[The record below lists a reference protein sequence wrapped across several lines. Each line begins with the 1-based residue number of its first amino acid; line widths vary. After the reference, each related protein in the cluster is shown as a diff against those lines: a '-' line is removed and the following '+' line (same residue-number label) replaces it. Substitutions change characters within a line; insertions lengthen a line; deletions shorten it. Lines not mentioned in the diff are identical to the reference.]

1 MHKMLA
7 PTDGTINHNSEGE
20 PITSLKQLVAV
31 LKNTETADFLS
42 VAQHIIIDPSN
53 ITPYSLWSEKHH
65 TRVCIEYNE
74 RFELILICWQP
85 GQKTAIHDHNS
96 EECWMYFVQGEF
108 EEVIY
113 NQENNQ
119 LIHQETKYASAKT
132 VTYMTDFIGVHSLHN
147 VGVERGLSLHLY
159 AKPITSCNIFKPS
172 TGTFLKK
179 EMHYDSHV
187 NIAADATMTVDS
199 PARGN

>member
-1 MHKMLA
+1 MLA
-7 PTDGTINHNSEGE
+7 PTDIALTHNTEGG
-20 PITSLKQLVAV
+20 PIASLKQLVAV
-31 LKNTETADFLS
+31 LKKTETSNFLS
-42 VAQHIIIDPSN
+42 VAQHIMIDPST
-53 ITPYSLWSEKHH
+53 ITPYTLWSEDHH
-65 TRVCIEYNE
+65 TRVCIEHNA

-96 EECWMYFVQGEF
+96 EECWMHFVQGEF

-113 NQENNQ
+113 NHKEGQ
-119 LIHQETKYASAKT
+119 LIHQETKHAAANS

-147 VGVERGLSLHLY
+147 VGAERGLSLHLY

-172 TGTFLKK
+172 IGTFLKK

-187 NIAADATMTVDS
+187 NVAADAATIVDS
-199 PARGN
+199 PAQDN